1 MTAEHEGSSSAQYV
15 MAGEVRHP
23 PRESFDDRYDGPFA
37 RRSLTSGRCLSL
49 SLAGNV
55 HTLEGTTYEAL
66 GASQSDLDIPAP
78 GVAHVQH
85 KNFVLGDAPAAASR
99 PAPSAIRQAALE
111 PIPPPLNYNLRGRR
125 SGIALFV
132 FYTFLDSLLLPV
144 GLYFL
149 LWYGLG
155 PGNPKYHPL
164 SASTVL
170 TIVTTAIGGASIYEL
185 LLRAWRLW
193 KKNSDCRV
201 IGARRWYFDWFE
213 WWFVLGWILIIIE
226 IVVYILI
233 NGVEIRAFLPDEPD
247 KRLLAMPLSTVLFI
261 FGTVSLSIDIL
272 HYLSVPAPVRMSSIP
287 RGAQLR
293 PGIYPLIED
302 ICAVDGSGQT
312 EFRRNLNRR
321 YAASHV
327 FRTMLRR
334 LGLFWAVG
342 ADVCAFTTAALVF
355 GLADDNLIDYA
366 YTIGWVLPFVWAG
379 PSALATVFYVKG
391 ELKKEKR
398 LWAMEF
404 ASRSQV

>member
-1 MTAEHEGSSSAQYV
+1 MTRAVAAEQDGASSAQPV
-15 MAGEVRHP
+15 KAGEVRHP
-23 PRESFDDRYDGPFA
+23 PRASFDDRYDGPFS
-37 RRSLTSGRCLSL
+37 RRSLTSGRYLSL
-49 SLAGNV
+49 SLVGTDYI
-55 HTLEGTTYEAL
+55 HTWEETTCEAL
-66 GASQSDLDIPAP
+66 DASQSDLDISAP
-78 GVAHVQH
+78 GVAHLQD
-85 KNFVLGDAPAAASR
+85 KNLVRGDASAAAASR
-99 PAPSAIRQAALE
+99 PAPSATSQPALE
-111 PIPPPLNYNLRGRR
+111 PIPPPLNYTLRGRR

-132 FYTFLDSLLLPV
+132 FYTFLDSLVLPV

-149 LWYGLG
+149 LWYGFG

-213 WWFVLGWILIIIE
+213 WWFVFAWILIIIE
-226 IVVYILI
+226 IAV
-233 NGVEIRAFLPDEPD
+233 AFLPDEPD

-272 HYLSVPAPVRMSSIP
+272 HHLRVPAPVRMSSIP

-302 ICAVDGSGQT
+302 ICAVDGSGRT
-312 EFRRNLNRR
+312 EFRRRLNRR

-327 FRTMLRR
+327 FRAMLRR

-342 ADVCAFTTAALVF
+342 ADGCALATAALVF
-355 GLADDNLIDYA
+355 GLAADSDGLVDYA
-366 YTIGWVLPFVWAG
+366 YTVGWVLPFVWAG
-379 PSALATVFYVKG
+379 PWALATVLYVKR
-391 ELKKEKR
+391 ELRKEKR
-398 LWAMEF
+398 LWAIEV
-404 ASRSQV
+404 ASRGQV